1 MHPMETITRDL
12 SVIPTELDHAA
23 LATEQEVTT
32 TVSALTT
39 NGFLPEVLD
48 TKEAVLA
55 RIKELIPAG
64 SSVMNGASKT
74 LEQIGFIDYLKAGEH
89 GWKNLHADILVESDP
104 EKQAVLRK
112 HSVVSDVYLGS
123 AHVITEKGEIVVAS
137 NSGSQLPHL
146 AFTSPNIILV
156 VSTKKIT
163 PTLTEAFD
171 RIESHIV
178 PLEDVRMKE
187 VYGFG
192 TLHAKTLILHK
203 ENPGMGRKVHV
214 LFVKEDLGF

>member
-1 MHPMETITRDL
+1 M
-12 SVIPTELDHAA
+12 DHAA
-23 LATEQEVTT
+23 LATQSELDT
-32 TVSALTT
+32 TVAALTT

-48 TKEAVLA
+48 TKEEALA
-55 RIKELIPAG
+55 RIKDLIPEGA
-64 SSVMNGASKT
+64 SIMNGASKT
-74 LEQIGFIDYLKAGEH
+74 LEQVGFVDYLKAGAH
-89 GWKNLHADILVESDP
+89 GWKNLHADILAETDP
-104 EKQAVLRK
+104 VQQGELRK
-112 HSVVSDVYLGS
+112 YSVVSDFYLGS
-123 AHVITEKGEIVVAS
+123 AHVITEKGEMVFAS

-156 VSTKKIT
+156 VSTKKLA

-171 RIESHIV
+171 RIDSHIV

-192 TLHAKTLILHK
+192 TLHAKTLIMHK
-203 ENPGMGRKVHV
+203 ENGAIGRKVHV